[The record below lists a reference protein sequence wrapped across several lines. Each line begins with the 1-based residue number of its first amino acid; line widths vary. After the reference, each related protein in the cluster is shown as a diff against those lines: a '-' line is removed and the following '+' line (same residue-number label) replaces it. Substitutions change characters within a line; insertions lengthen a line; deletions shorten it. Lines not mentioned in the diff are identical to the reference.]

1 MNSYTFEAA
10 DKAAAAAQKSAS
22 ILVIAAILPPPG
34 RAAPPDP
41 LDWKYAQGVDMSK
54 PYHEMSPS
62 ERLADRIA
70 RNREIDQ
77 RVSERK
83 PLETKKRADPVAA
96 KQKPAR
102 SVLEK
107 FQEIKKTQG
116 IDAASEFVMSRRKT
130 AS

>member
-1 MNSYTFEAA
+1 MT
-10 DKAAAAAQKSAS
+10 
-22 ILVIAAILPPPG
+22 
-34 RAAPPDP
+34 
-41 LDWKYAQGVDMSK
+41 K
-54 PYHEMSPS
+54 PYHEMTPA

-77 RVSERK
+77 RVSDRK
-83 PLETKKRADPVAA
+83 PLETKKKSAPAA
-96 KQKPAR
+96 TRQKAGR

-116 IDAASEFVMSRRKT
+116 IDAASEFVLSRRKT